1 MTWKLTYRHK
11 IPNFYELGHP
21 KFSIDEYIEFFF
33 NGRYIGYI
41 VFYCLNS
48 ETMSLNHVYITP
60 NYRGKGFQLPMMTIA
75 GDLYDSIQIQEIL
88 INEDLS
94 KYGEVESHYKKMG
107 FTRDTSVEDR
117 YFNIIDKKSRL
128 FKMKRLAKM

>member
-1 MTWKLTYRHK
+1 
-11 IPNFYELGHP
+11 
-21 KFSIDEYIEFFF
+21 
-33 NGRYIGYI
+33 
-41 VFYCLNS
+41 
-48 ETMSLNHVYITP
+48 MSLNRVYITP

-128 FKMKRLAKM
+128 FKMKRLV